1 MICLMIMVGA
11 LNFNQCYIHKP
22 CITDGDGA
30 VLNMAGVDD
39 DDVLMHEGK
48 KTILFKS

>member
-30 VLNMAGVDD
+30 VLNMASVDD

-48 KTILFKS
+48 KNNSI